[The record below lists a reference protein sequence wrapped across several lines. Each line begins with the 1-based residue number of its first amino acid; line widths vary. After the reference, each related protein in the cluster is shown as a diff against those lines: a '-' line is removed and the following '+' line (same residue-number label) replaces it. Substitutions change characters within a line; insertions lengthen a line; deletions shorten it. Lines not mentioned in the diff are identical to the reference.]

1 MFCCASG
8 SVHNDDSLIVFFH
21 RKKEVGMVNKSKKW
35 WSGLGCW
42 LVQVK
47 IKAADWPVYTAS
59 YIPTWSSPAAHC
71 HCPVAKS
78 MDRCRGRLGGVDA
91 AVAVAELLVVRPR
104 LNGGAVC
111 DMWPSGERP
120 TRTKIIKLIKNINCV
135 IQIYFTGKN
144 VNFSYLFINSK
155 NSR

>member
-1 MFCCASG
+1 MLKYQIGQHYAFWIELHLCQVKCLCLCFVVLVG
-8 SVHNDDSLIVFFH
+8 LFTMMILWLFFFH
-21 RKKEVGMVNKSKKW
+21 RKKRSEWCVNIKSKKW

-111 DMWPSGERP
+111 DTWPSGERQ
-120 TRTKIIKLIKNINCV
+120 TRTKIIK
-135 IQIYFTGKN
+135 
-144 VNFSYLFINSK
+144 
-155 NSR
+155 